1 MRWREDRDWQ
11 GQALRRQGYSNAVI
25 STMLHARRNSTNR
38 LYASYLAKW
47 QAFCDEWQVDYH
59 SPSVAQALS
68 FLQQLLQD
76 PNQKRGYS
84 AICTARSAL
93 SSVIVWP
100 DGKNFG
106 EHKHVKQFIK
116 GVFNLSPPEPR
127 YTTTWDS
134 DTMISMLKT
143 WYPAKKISLLKL
155 TQKIVM
161 LILLITGQRGQIIT
175 ALNVDRMEIS
185 SNHITFKIRNSD
197 IKQGRQNYKP
207 EPIKLKAFLDK
218 RLCIVHYI
226 KTYLQRTL
234 DSRGTEKQLFLTLSK
249 PIRAASR
256 DTISRWV
263 KAVMQL
269 AGIDV
274 SVFKPG
280 STRSVATSKA
290 HKAGVTIDEIL
301 KAGAWSTETT
311 FSKWYH
317 RQVKTTKPSV
327 AQAVL
332 NQSK

>member
-1 MRWREDRDWQ
+1 
-11 GQALRRQGYSNAVI
+11 
-25 STMLHARRNSTNR
+25 
-38 LYASYLAKW
+38 
-47 QAFCDEWQVDYH
+47 
-59 SPSVAQALS
+59 
-68 FLQQLLQD
+68 
-76 PNQKRGYS
+76 
-84 AICTARSAL
+84 
-93 SSVIVWP
+93 
-100 DGKNFG
+100 
-106 EHKHVKQFIK
+106 
-116 GVFNLSPPEPR
+116 
-127 YTTTWDS
+127 
-134 DTMISMLKT
+134 
-143 WYPAKKISLLKL
+143 
-155 TQKIVM
+155 
-161 LILLITGQRGQIIT
+161 
-175 ALNVDRMEIS
+175 MEIS
-185 SNHITFKIRNSD
+185 LNHITFKIRNSD

-207 EPIKLKAFLDK
+207 EPIKLKAFPDK

-226 KTYLQRTL
+226 KNIFTTDIGFTRHGKTI
-234 DSRGTEKQLFLTLSK
+234 FLTVSK

-280 STRSVATSKA
+280 RTRSAATSKA

-317 RQVKTTKPSV
+317 RQVNTTKPSV